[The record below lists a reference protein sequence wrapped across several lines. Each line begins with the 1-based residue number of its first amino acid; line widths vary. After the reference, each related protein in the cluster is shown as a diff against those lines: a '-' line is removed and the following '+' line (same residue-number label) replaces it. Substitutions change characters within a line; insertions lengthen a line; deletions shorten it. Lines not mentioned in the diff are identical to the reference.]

1 MPRRGELRVR
11 ESRRVATGD
20 VWAGDGAT
28 ERTPAWRGPMI
39 TGLGVV
45 LMAIGLVGVLR
56 AVAVVTMGGEGRFR
70 LDPVVSTV
78 LGFGL
83 ILLGRALL
91 DS

>member
-1 MPRRGELRVR
+1 
-11 ESRRVATGD
+11 
-20 VWAGDGAT
+20 
-28 ERTPAWRGPMI
+28 
-39 TGLGVV
+39 
-45 LMAIGLVGVLR
+45 MAIGLVGVLR